1 MCFCCLKGY
10 AAIHTI
16 QRWSEL
22 NWASHWIVFACWIFY
37 RLILWL
43 SHSVW
48 EKNQRQAVE
57 GLDDHPWHGKCYT
70 CPLTCLSHCHG
81 ADGELTWM
89 WSSEDPPLTFVGSD
103 SSWTRKLAEFEMMN
117 NRGEIMHLCGQN
129 VEGNTSICLEMDTFT
144 VVIWCYFYTAVFCI
158 FVCRN
163 VFS

>member
-1 MCFCCLKGY
+1 MCFCCWRGMQPFTPSKGGPSWTGPV
-10 AAIHTI
+10 IGLCLLVGSSTV
-16 QRWSEL
+16 WFCD
-22 NWASHWIVFACWIFY
+22 WVTASGK
-37 RLILWL
+37 
-43 SHSVW
+43 
-48 EKNQRQAVE
+48 ENQRQAVE

-158 FVCRN
+158 FVYRN